1 MDVSIQVLVGAL
13 SVVMAVP
20 LLVWGLSISSDREGD
35 RVLQNLGPVGTRPTT
50 PGGHPAGLTTRA
62 VIPAIRS
69 VAERARRLT
78 PASWVRALDR
88 RLRLAGSPRPW
99 TLERVL
105 AVKLALGLSGL
116 VAGLYLLAAGT
127 TTVNVLGAILTL
139 VAGYAAPDLVLWG
152 RAQERQRV
160 IQLAL
165 PDTLDQMTISMEAG
179 IGFDAAIKRTADA
192 GNGPLTDEL
201 HQVLGELKLG
211 IGRRMAFQHLVE
223 RTEVAEL
230 RHFVFAVNQAD
241 EYGLPIAHV
250 LRIQAEEARVKRR
263 QRAEEQA
270 LKIPVKIVF
279 PLVVCILPSLFIV
292 LLGPAVIRI
301 ATMLF

>member
-1 MDVSIQVLVGAL
+1 MDISLQVLTGAVA
-13 SVVMAVP
+13 VVAAVP
-20 LLVWGLSISSDREGD
+20 LLVWGIAIGAHRDGG
-35 RVLQNLGPVGTRPTT
+35 RVHQNLGPSEARLTAAPQAPGLLQRVVG
-50 PGGHPAGLTTRA
+50 
-62 VIPAIRS
+62 PAIRS
-69 VAERARRLT
+69 AAISTRRLT
-78 PASWVRALDR
+78 PASWVEGLDR

-105 AVKLALGLSGL
+105 AVKLVLGLAGL
-116 VAGLYLLAAGT
+116 ACSLYLLAAGVT
-127 TTVNVLGAILTL
+127 PANLAGAVTALI
-139 VAGYAAPDLVLWG
+139 AGYAAPDLSLWG
-152 RAQERQRV
+152 RAQERQRS

-179 IGFDAAIKRTADA
+179 IGFDAALKRTADA
-192 GNGPLTDEL
+192 GSGPLADEL
-201 HQVLGELKLG
+201 HRVLGELKLG

-241 EYGLPIAHV
+241 EYGLPIAQV
-250 LRIQAEEARVKRR
+250 LRIQAQEARVKRR

-279 PLVVCILPSLFIV
+279 PLVLCIFPSLFIV

-301 ATMLF
+301 SKSLF